1 MLVTNLWVNMGYF
14 FDQVAKWDH
23 SISWKTSSFLIFS
36 GGIEVTLT
44 KNGLNF
50 VARNFQVRREHKL
63 STYKKQLWIQSI
75 YFF

>member
-1 MLVTNLWVNMGYF
+1 MGPFYFLKNLQFSDIFRGYR
-14 FDQVAKWDH
+14 
-23 SISWKTSSFLIFS
+23 S
-36 GGIEVTLT
+36 VTLT

-50 VARNFQVRREHKL
+50 VARNFQVRRELKL